1 MRYRTFPSSLLP
13 LLCCYYTASC
23 NSERGFVR
31 AAGRCIYKRRNGAC
45 IRHDRAPKTAFKAH
59 NLAVAAACERAAGLR
74 SREAAREREVSPRR
88 ARVYHMRSV
97 KLRGRER
104 ANKGIKERAC
114 ATAKQNNELP
124 NLVSASLRQSTS
136 FSISL
141 FRFGLPLLLLYI
153 YWAVRIRELTILRL
167 ADYSVDRPFIRAVC
181 VHTFNEVNGNGGNV
195 CVWLFVL
202 RWIIEMPVNIVNK
215 SNIANVIST
224 Y

>member
-1 MRYRTFPSSLLP
+1 MIARRKPHSKHTTWLLP
-13 LLCCYYTASC
+13 LPAREPQVCGR
-23 NSERGFVR
+23 ERQ
-31 AAGRCIYKRRNGAC
+31 
-45 IRHDRAPKTAFKAH
+45 
-59 NLAVAAACERAAGLR
+59 
-74 SREAAREREVSPRR
+74 RERE
-88 ARVYHMRSV
+88 
-97 KLRGRER
+97 RGISKKGAGIPHAIGETERER
-104 ANKGIKERAC
+104 ERENKGIKERAC

-136 FSISL
+136 FSTSL